1 MRHEVTAANF
11 SDEIV
16 SALKKYTQE
25 VREDIK
31 KATDDAAKKLVKS
44 LKKTSP
50 NKSGAYAKDWRHKK
64 ETDKNDIYRQV
75 VYNKKH
81 YQLTHLLENGHKKG
95 GKNQKADVK
104 AIPHIE
110 PNYEQIEREFGRAIT
125 DAIKRHN

>member
-1 MRHEVTAANF
+1 MRYEVTAANF

-16 SALKKYTQE
+16 GALKKYTQE
-25 VREDIK
+25 VQEDVK

-64 ETDKNDIYRQV
+64 ESDKNGIYRRV

-95 GKNQKADVK
+95 GKNQKSDVK

-110 PNYEQIEREFGRAIT
+110 PNHEQIEREFERAII
-125 DAIKRHN
+125 DAIKRHS